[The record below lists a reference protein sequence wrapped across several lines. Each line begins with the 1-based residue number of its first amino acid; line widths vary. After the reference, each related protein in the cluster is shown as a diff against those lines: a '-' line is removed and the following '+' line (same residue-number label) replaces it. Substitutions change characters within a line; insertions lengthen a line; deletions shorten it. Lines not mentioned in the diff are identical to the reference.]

1 MTVESLLAR
10 NRAWSHRMC
19 YGDADFFARLAR
31 QQTPDYLWIGCSDS
45 RVPSNQILDL
55 APGEVFTHRNIAN
68 VVASS
73 DLNCLSVIQFAVDV
87 LQVRHIMVVG
97 HYGCSGIR
105 AALEGQRLGLVDNW
119 LAHVGAVHTKHQP
132 ALMALPEPE
141 RVDRLCELNVAEQF
155 HNVCQTHTVRDAWAR
170 GQPLS
175 VHGWVYGLQDG
186 RLSELGL
193 SALNPAVAV
202 EAYQAALARMTDFR
216 YKARQPSAGDEH
228 FEEISRSDDEA
239 VSSADSAPRLGTA
252 KHSGNL
258 AVLYPDATQPHPS
271 SLYMN
276 AAPSQ
281 SLHPPK

>member
-1 MTVESLLAR
+1 VTVESLLAR

-19 YGDADFFARLAR
+19 CGDADFFARLAR
-31 QQTPDYLWIGCSDS
+31 QQTPAYLWIGCSDS

-73 DLNCLSVIQFAVDV
+73 DLNCLSVIQFAVDI
-87 LQVRHIMVVG
+87 LKVRHIMVVG

-119 LAHVGAVHTKHQP
+119 LAHVRAVYTKHQP
-132 ALMALPEPE
+132 ALMALPVDEQ
-141 RVDRLCELNVAEQF
+141 VDRLCELNVAEQF

-193 SALNPAVAV
+193 SASNPLGADR
-202 EAYQAALARMTDFR
+202 AYQDALERMADPQFG
-216 YKARQPSAGDEH
+216 ARQPLAGDDGK
-228 FEEISRSDDEA
+228 R
-239 VSSADSAPRLGTA
+239 
-252 KHSGNL
+252 
-258 AVLYPDATQPHPS
+258 PDQGLLT
-271 SLYMN
+271 
-276 AAPSQ
+276 
-281 SLHPPK
+281 

>member
-1 MTVESLLAR
+1 
-10 NRAWSHRMC
+10 MC
-19 YGDADFFARLAR
+19 CGDADFFARLAR
-31 QQTPDYLWIGCSDS
+31 QQTPAYLWIGCSDS

-105 AALEGQRLGLVDNW
+105 AALEGQRLGLVDHW
-119 LAHVGAVHTKHQP
+119 LAHVGAVYTKHQP
-132 ALMALPEPE
+132 ALMALPAAQ

-155 HNVCQTHTVRDAWAR
+155 HNVCQTHAVRDTWAR

-186 RLSELGL
+186 LLSELGL
-193 SALNPAVAV
+193 TASSPHAADGTYQDALKDMATPH
-202 EAYQAALARMTDFR
+202 F
-216 YKARQPSAGDEH
+216 KARQPTASDGR
-228 FEEISRSDDEA
+228 FEDISRSNEEA
-239 VSSADSAPRLGTA
+239 VSSAESALRPGT
-252 KHSGNL
+252 KKQSSKSGST
-258 AVLYPDATQPHPS
+258 AS
-271 SLYMN
+271 RC
-276 AAPSQ
+276 AA
-281 SLHPPK
+281 